1 MKRLNPTTQNYAWG
15 SRSLLAALRNEDPTA
30 DPEAEL
36 WYGAHPD
43 APSTLGGGSSLLD
56 QITAD
61 PVARL
66 GQSVVDRFGRHLPFL
81 LKLLAA
87 DSPLSIQAHPTME
100 QAVEG
105 FAREDAHGIDRTARH
120 RCFRDPFHKP
130 ELIVAV
136 TEFEAMIGFRP
147 IEPTLDFLTQLGAN
161 ELASVLANHGPR
173 NAVAWLLSP
182 RDRDAAIAS
191 ANIERI
197 TDAAAELSNSAFTA
211 EADLITR
218 LAASYPGDPGIG
230 VAALLNRVLLEPG
243 EGLYLD
249 AGTLH
254 AYVGGLGIELMAN
267 SNNVLRG
274 GLTPKH
280 IDVHTL
286 LEVLKPDVRVPTVLH
301 RRADNTYDVPAEEFF
316 LRLIQSG
323 FEVTGPAIALSVTGE
338 VTAKSENS
346 SLVLLP
352 TEALWID
359 AGETVFVESSG
370 TGAVATAN
378 LSTNDG

>member
-1 MKRLNPTTQNYAWG
+1 
-15 SRSLLAALRNEDPTA
+15 
-30 DPEAEL
+30 
-36 WYGAHPD
+36 
-43 APSTLGGGSSLLD
+43 
-56 QITAD
+56 
-61 PVARL
+61 
-66 GQSVVDRFGRHLPFL
+66 
-81 LKLLAA
+81 
-87 DSPLSIQAHPTME
+87 ME

-105 FAREDAHGIDRTARH
+105 YAREDAEGIDRTAPH

-136 TEFEAMIGFRP
+136 TQFEAMVGFRP
-147 IEPTLDFLTQLGAN
+147 IEQTLDFLTQLGAD

-173 NAVAWLLSP
+173 NAVAWLLSR
-182 RDRDAAIAS
+182 RDRDADLVAANVNQIA
-191 ANIERI
+191 
-197 TDAAAELSNSAFTA
+197 TAATALSTSAFAA
-211 EADLITR
+211 EADLVAR
-218 LAASYPGDPGIG
+218 LAATYPGDPGIG
-230 VAALLNRVLLEPG
+230 VATLLNRVLLEPG

-280 IDVHTL
+280 IDVRTL
-286 LEVLKPDVRVPTVLH
+286 LDVLRPDVGVPTILH
-301 RRADNTYDVPAEEFF
+301 RRADNTYDVPAEEFS
-316 LRLIQSG
+316 LQLIQSG
-323 FEVTGPAIALSVTGE
+323 FDVTGPAIALSVTGE
-338 VTAKSENS
+338 VTARSGTS

-370 TGAVATAN
+370 TGAVAMAN
-378 LSTNDG
+378 LSTGTD